1 LGKQVDF
8 QFNILDEAPPTVA
21 PSNDTRWSVDQ
32 ELLEGATRA
41 LPGNIGPYR
50 IVRRIGEGG
59 MGIVY
64 EAEQERPRR
73 IVALKIIKPGF
84 AGPEL
89 RRRFEYESWALGRLH
104 HPGIAQIYEGG
115 AADNGFGAQPYFA
128 MEFIHGKPLVEYA
141 DSLQLTL
148 RQRLDLIL
156 KICEG
161 VHHAH
166 QRGLIHRDLKPGN
179 ILVDDTGQ
187 PKILDFG
194 VARAIDSS
202 APASGETVL
211 GQLVGTL
218 AYMSPEQTL
227 GDPLEIDVRSDV
239 YSLGLVLYELLAGH
253 PAYHVGKALPEA
265 VRIIREEEPAP
276 LGAIHRTYGGDL
288 EIIVAKTLEKDR
300 SRRYGSAAELAAD
313 IRRYLEKEPIVA
325 RAPSSAYRLGKFVHR
340 HKSLVA
346 VTVALFVVLVA
357 GIVATTWQAAR
368 ATQAGYTALQE
379 RDRSAAAEKKANR
392 ERDRALEA
400 ERAATAAEAQASLDR
415 NRAVSEKE
423 RANTE
428 AATARAINS
437 FLQDDLL
444 AQAGAS
450 AQVEGDSRPDP
461 NLKVRTAL
469 DRAAARIGGRFAD
482 QPLVEASI
490 RQTIGSTYVDLGLY
504 VEAQPEIERAV
515 RLRRRVLG
523 DDHPATLE
531 SLSWLARVLR
541 GRGQYAAAEALL
553 RKIVEVRRR
562 VLGEAHR
569 DTLASMSLLASV
581 YRIEA
586 KDVQASALLA
596 EVLELQRRVLGDE
609 HPETLVTMDNLA
621 GAERNQGKY
630 EEAHRLFTKALESRR
645 RVLGAEHPDT
655 LLSMTHLALELRYEG
670 KYSEAEALWSRLLET
685 YRKVR
690 GDEHVDTLTTMN
702 TLAIL
707 YRLRGRYAQA
717 EEMLTKALEI
727 ERRKLGD
734 DHPTTLLSMG
744 ELPGVYLA
752 QGKYAQAEIGY
763 IKILEIYRRLLG
775 EEHRDTVRVMNNLS
789 SVYLSQ
795 ANYAEAEALLDK
807 ALEINRRLRGET
819 HPMTMLNRHNL
830 AVLQWNQGR
839 FRRAEAAFME
849 VLAARRRIL
858 GEEHPETLTTMESLS
873 SEYVRQG
880 RFSEGESLLAK
891 ILEARRRT
899 MGEEHPDTLQ
909 SMNSLAM
916 LYRGR
921 GEYSRSEP
929 LFNKVIELRRWM
941 LGEQHSD
948 ALAAMYGLAVLYQ
961 GQGRYSQAENL
972 FAKILEGRRRVLGTE
987 HPATSSVLKSL
998 GAVRLLQN
1006 RYAEAEPLLREALR
1020 GREKKSPDAWERY
1033 QSESMLGTSLAGQGR
1048 YAEAEPLMLS
1058 GYRGIVQRASA
1069 VPYEERSAIEQ
1080 SREIIFRLYKMWD
1093 KPEKAAY
1100 WSRNPELDAIGSKL
1114 D

>member
-1 LGKQVDF
+1 LGIQG
-8 QFNILDEAPPTVA
+8 QLQATILGEAAATVPP
-21 PSNDTRWSVDQ
+21 SKDTRWSGDCAVS
-32 ELLEGATRA
+32 EGTTPA
-41 LPGNIGPYR
+41 LPANIGPYR
-50 IVRRIGEGG
+50 IVRLLGEGG

-64 EAEQERPRR
+64 EAEQVHPHRT
-73 IVALKIIKPGF
+73 VALKVIKPGF
-84 AGPEL
+84 AGREL

-104 HPGIAQIYEGG
+104 HPGIAQIYEAGLG
-115 AADNGFGAQPYFA
+115 PPPYFA
-128 MEFIHGKPLVEYA
+128 MEFIHGKRLLEYA
-141 DSLQLTL
+141 ESRRLAL
-148 RQRLDLIL
+148 RQRLDVML
-156 KICEG
+156 KICES

-166 QRGLIHRDLKPGN
+166 QRGLIHRDLKPSN
-179 ILVDDTGQ
+179 ILVDGSGQ

-194 VARAIDSS
+194 VARAIDSGT
-202 APASGETVL
+202 PATGETVS

-253 PAYHVGKALPEA
+253 PAYYVGRALPEA

-276 LGAIHRTYGGDL
+276 LSSIHRTYGGDL
-288 EIIVAKTLEKDR
+288 EIIVAKALEKDK

-313 IRRYLEKEPIVA
+313 IRRYLENEPIVA
-325 RAPSSAYRLGKFVHR
+325 RAPSFTYRLQKFVQR
-340 HKSLVA
+340 HKGLVSA
-346 VTVALFVVLVA
+346 TLALFMVLVA

-368 ATQAGYTALQE
+368 ATQAGYAALQE
-379 RDRSAAAEKKANR
+379 RDRSTAAEKKANR

-400 ERAATAAEAQASLDR
+400 ERAATVAEARASRER

-423 RANTE
+423 RADTE
-428 AATARAINS
+428 AATANAINS

-450 AQVEGDSRPDP
+450 AQAEGDVRPDP
-461 NLKVRTAL
+461 NLKVRAAL
-469 DRAAARIGGRFAD
+469 DRAAARIGGRFAE

-504 VEAQPEIERAV
+504 GEAQPQIERAV
-515 RLRRRVLG
+515 SLRRRVLG

-531 SLSWLARVLR
+531 SMSWQARVLR
-541 GRGQYAAAEALL
+541 GRGDYIAAEALF

-596 EVLELQRRVLGDE
+596 KVVELQRRVLGDE
-609 HPETLVTMDNLA
+609 HPETLITMDNLA

-630 EEAHRLFTKALESRR
+630 EEAHRLFTKVLESRR

-655 LLSMTHLALELRYEG
+655 LLSITHLALELRYEG
-670 KYSEAEALWSRLLET
+670 KYSEAETLWSQLLET
-685 YRKVR
+685 DRKVR

-717 EEMLTKALEI
+717 EEMLTNALEI

-734 DHPTTLLSMG
+734 EHPATLISIG

-752 QGKYAQAEIGY
+752 QGKYVQAEIGY

-789 SVYLSQ
+789 SVYLAQ

-830 AVLQWNQGR
+830 AVLYWNQGK
-839 FRRAEAAFME
+839 FQRAEAAFTE

-858 GEEHPETLTTMESLS
+858 GEEHPDTLTTMESLS

-880 RFSEGESLLAK
+880 RFSEAEPLLTK
-891 ILEARRRT
+891 ILEARRRA
-899 MGEEHPDTLQ
+899 MGEEHPETLQ

-921 GEYSRSEP
+921 GEYSRGET
-929 LFNKVIELRRWM
+929 LFNKVIEVRRGM
-941 LGEQHSD
+941 LGEQHPD
-948 ALAAMYGLAVLYQ
+948 TLAAMYGLAVLYQ
-961 GQGRYSQAENL
+961 GQGRYNQAEDL
-972 FAKILEGRRRVLGTE
+972 FAKILESRRRVLGPE
-987 HPATSSVLKSL
+987 HPATTSVLASL
-998 GAVRLLQN
+998 GEVRLLQN
-1006 RYAEAEPLLREALR
+1006 RYAEAEPLLKEALR
-1020 GREKKSPDAWERY
+1020 WREKKSRDDWERY
-1033 QSESMLGTSLAGQGR
+1033 QSESLLGASLAGQGR
-1048 YAEAEPLMLS
+1048 FAEAERLMLS
-1058 GYRGIVQRASA
+1058 GYQGIVQQASTVPFERRSFIEESREWVVRLYEDWGKLEEAAQWRRNLERKASA
-1069 VPYEERSAIEQ
+1069 P
-1080 SREIIFRLYKMWD
+1080 
-1093 KPEKAAY
+1093 
-1100 WSRNPELDAIGSKL
+1100 
-1114 D
+1114 